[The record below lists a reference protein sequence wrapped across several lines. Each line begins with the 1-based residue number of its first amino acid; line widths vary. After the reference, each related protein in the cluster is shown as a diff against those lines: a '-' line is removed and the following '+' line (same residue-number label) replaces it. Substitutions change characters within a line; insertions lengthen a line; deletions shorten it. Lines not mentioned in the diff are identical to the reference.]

1 MQDLNEARVLKVISP
16 FEFLLEDVS
25 EKSFVRLQVQPT
37 PNRHFAHL
45 LPVMFKEN
53 VQYEVEKKKNLKLR

>member
-1 MQDLNEARVLKVISP
+1 MQDLNEARVLKIISP

-25 EKSFVRLQVQPT
+25 EKSLLRLQVQPT
-37 PNRHFAHL
+37 QNRHFAHL

-53 VQYEVEKKKNLKLR
+53 INYEVEKKKSHKLR